1 MDMEIES
8 PIIIVFENEGEIQ
21 THLYPGE
28 MNYRDYGREI
38 ARLVRHV
45 AKAFKVRETE
55 VWESVDQERY
65 NPTTPIREL
74 KPN

>member
-8 PIIIVFENEGEIQ
+8 PIIIVFENDGEIQ

-28 MNYRDYGREI
+28 MTHQDYGREI

-45 AKAFKVRETE
+45 AKAFKVREID